1 MNEYGDALMTG
12 FRRAFKIIVSLFF
25 LPAILAASSCAPS
38 SDEAVIQWNLV
49 KIRIS
54 DKEIIEEVEQDST
67 AMSLVR
73 QIRSLDYRFVSNIEP
88 GFLWVIVDDDDLRSL
103 YDRGYELDEIM
114 REGEWEL
121 FKRMVWG
128 PHMELPDGYHTYG
141 EIIDE
146 LRSFQLRFPEII
158 HLESIGRTQGFGEEI
173 FALKVSDNAA
183 TREDEPRILFSAA
196 IHGNEIMGTE
206 LCMALIDELV
216 DGYGRVDYITRAV
229 DGLEIWFVPVI
240 NADGYS
246 ISTTD
251 HPMWRKNAR
260 DNNGDGRLSDG
271 DGVDLNRNFDFSFE
285 TGGSGDPSSRFYRG
299 TAPFSESEA
308 RMMATFVENEKFLF
322 SVTYHSAEARVYYPW
337 RISRNGE
344 KKYSSE
350 DILLTGIA
358 EGIAGRIRCLNDEYY
373 YEAVRNTFDD
383 AYTTNYYYGVL
394 GTLEF
399 MIELGKY
406 DHMYPKPV
414 LERIINNNRPG
425 VHYLLERAHGP
436 GLTGVVTDSMTG
448 EPALAIVRI
457 LPFDTGDITPRTTD
471 PATGRYFRVLQ
482 PGEYSLEIE
491 AEGIVVKRIETVV
504 VENEGWTV
512 LNVMINR
519 R

>member
-1 MNEYGDALMTG
+1 MTG
-12 FRRAFKIIVSLFF
+12 FRHVFKIVVSLSF
-25 LPAILAASSCAPS
+25 LPAILAASSCTPS
-38 SDEAVIQWNLV
+38 SNDAVKQWNLV
-49 KIRIS
+49 KLRIS
-54 DKEIIEEVEQDST
+54 EKSVIEEIEQDST

-73 QIRSLDYRFVSNIEP
+73 QIRSLDYRVVSNIEF

-103 YDRGYELDEIM
+103 HDRGYDLDEVM
-114 REGEWEL
+114 REGEREL

-128 PHMELPDGYHTYG
+128 PRMELPDGYHTYG
-141 EIIDE
+141 EVIDE
-146 LRSFQLRFPEII
+146 LRSFQLRFPEIA
-158 HLESIGRTQGFGEEI
+158 HLESIGRTQGFGKEI
-173 FALKVSDNAA
+173 FALKISDNAA
-183 TREDEPRILFSAA
+183 IREDEPRILFSAA

-216 DGYGRVDYITRAV
+216 DGYGRVDAITRAV

-271 DGVDLNRNFDFSFE
+271 DGVDLNRNFDFNFE
-285 TGGSGDPSSRFYRG
+285 TSGSGDPSSRYYRG
-299 TAPFSESEA
+299 TAPFSESGVRA
-308 RMMATFVENEKFLF
+308 MATFVGNEKFLF

-337 RISRNGE
+337 RISRHGE
-344 KKYSSE
+344 EKYSSE

-358 EGIAGRIRCLNDEYY
+358 EAIAGRIRCLNDEYF

-383 AYTTNYYYGVL
+383 AYTTNYYYGVF
-394 GTLEF
+394 GTIDF

-406 DHMYPKPV
+406 DHVYPKPV
-414 LERIINNNRPG
+414 LERIINNNKPG

-436 GLTGVVTDSMTG
+436 GLTGVVTDRMTG
-448 EPALAIVRI
+448 EPASVIVRI
-457 LPFDTGDITPRTTD
+457 LPFDTGAVTPRTTD
-471 PATGRYFRVLQ
+471 PATGRYYRVLQ

-491 AEGIVVKRIETVV
+491 AEGMVVERIESVV
-504 VENEGWTV
+504 VGDGGWTV
-512 LNVMINR
+512 LDILINR